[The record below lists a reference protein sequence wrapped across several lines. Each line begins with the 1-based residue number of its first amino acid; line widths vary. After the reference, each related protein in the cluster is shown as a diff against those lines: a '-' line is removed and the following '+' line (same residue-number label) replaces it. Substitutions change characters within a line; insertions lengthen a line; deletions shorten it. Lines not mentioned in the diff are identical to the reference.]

1 MNYETSIEIV
11 CSSMKNTF
19 KKNNEFIGNVVT
31 LFEEKLSTKEVYFD
45 INIEDDL
52 ENFMD
57 YAVMALGEIKYQ
69 EKIFL
74 IELRRYTINDN
85 LMLNV
90 NIAVEENYEYIGIDD
105 VIYDLKIE
113 VKNIL
118 KEVFVDIYWQ
128 QDNHNNEICKD
139 LYGKVYILENQF
151 RQLIIEFMVKKY
163 GYEWNTKLV
172 GKTLKRK
179 IQEYSQ
185 WYKER
190 YEEFRDVYIDLFNL
204 QVDDLIKFLESVYEV
219 EQVENEI
226 KEYFINASIS
236 NDLVQKGVDKVSETF
251 KMQMS
256 GILQKY
262 SVWNLYIKE
271 ILGEDFRTL
280 WLQFSKMRNMVAHNK
295 PICKSLYKDFVG
307 IYSGLNEKFDELKIY
322 IKKNFDITNK
332 EVIDL
337 SSNKRHIEMQNY
349 DEIYREEAGL
359 ESLPYDEDEVFE
371 EINDND
377 SIMELLNEI
386 DEYVSSFKSKTEH
399 LIGYLES
406 IEYNSLD
413 QELRNCIINKILGI
427 EISEIKLDEDWFNDR
442 INSLID
448 DLNYKFNNSYCSD
461 CFSFGTIAELYGCW
475 NNSLKICVDGDICIE
490 EGHTD
495 ELDIKL
501 INEEFIEEGKI
512 LRTYGEYS
520 ISDYGAA
527 IPEVK
532 DELIIDILDLQKEL
546 EEQFR
551 KTISYLDDSI
561 CLLEEIS

>member
-1 MNYETSIEIV
+1 MNYETSVEIV
-11 CSSMKNTF
+11 CSSIKNTSR
-19 KKNNEFIGNVVT
+19 NNNKFIENIVT

-57 YAVMALGEIKYQ
+57 YAVMALGEIEYK
-69 EKIFL
+69 EKNFL

-90 NIAVEENYEYIGIDD
+90 DIAVEENYKYVGIDD
-105 VIYDLKIE
+105 VIYDFKIE

-128 QDNHNNEICKD
+128 QDNHNNEICKE
-139 LYGKVYILENQF
+139 LYGEVYILENRF
-151 RQLIIEFMVKKY
+151 RQLIIEFMAKKY
-163 GYEWNTKLV
+163 GYEWNAKLV
-172 GKTLKRK
+172 GKLLKKK

-185 WYKER
+185 WYKKN

-219 EQVENEI
+219 EQVENEV
-226 KEYFINASIS
+226 KEYFIKTSTS
-236 NDLVQKGVDKVSETF
+236 NELIQKGVDKVSETI

-256 GILQKY
+256 EILQKY
-262 SVWNLYIKE
+262 SIWNLYIE
-271 ILGEDFRTL
+271 DILAEDFRDL

-295 PICKSLYKDFVG
+295 PICKKLHNDF
-307 IYSGLNEKFDELKIY
+307 IKTENNLNERFDKLKTY
-322 IKKNFDITNK
+322 IKEHFDITNK

-337 SSNKRHIEMQNY
+337 LSNKRHIEMQEC
-349 DEIYREEAGL
+349 DDIYREEAGL
-359 ESLPYDEDEVFE
+359 SSMPNDENEVFD

-377 SIMELLNEI
+377 SIRYLLNYI
-386 DEYVSSFKSKTEH
+386 VEYVSSFKSKTEE

-406 IEYNSLD
+406 IEYNSLE

-427 EISEIKLDEDWFNDR
+427 EISEINLDEDWFNDR
-442 INSLID
+442 INCLID
-448 DLNYKFNNSYCSD
+448 DLNHKFKNSCCSD
-461 CFSFGTIAELYGCW
+461 YFSFDTVAELYGCW

-495 ELDIKL
+495 ELNIKL

-527 IPEVK
+527 MPEVE
-532 DELIIDILDLQKEL
+532 DDLTVDILDLQREL
-546 EEQFR
+546 EQKFR
-551 KTISYLDDSI
+551 NTINYLDSSI
-561 CLLEEIS
+561 SVLENCF